1 MSGLPSSGVVSLKVI
16 GESGLL
22 AHDILNVKSLTVEF
36 SLSYVAFVFMRE
48 IQQTPI
54 LEQSGSSKERAE
66 SIFQI
71 LRYTQSF
78 CSWPPTPWRI
88 QEGITAVGGDVNTYT
103 YVYSWRTVFPLSQT
117 FLHLIDTVSNTGTG
131 AQKQYFLGNQSD
143 CTVNRA
149 IFSQTSNRDCNAI
162 VMAPISSERE
172 RNQTRMS
179 HYKVILP
186 PSFWWHNMLHV
197 IYPCQTP
204 VFNEKLEQNE

>member
-1 MSGLPSSGVVSLKVI
+1 MCKQITIRLVVEELMSGLPSSGVVSLKVI

-78 CSWPPTPWRI
+78 CS
-88 QEGITAVGGDVNTYT
+88 
-103 YVYSWRTVFPLSQT
+103 
-117 FLHLIDTVSNTGTG
+117 
-131 AQKQYFLGNQSD
+131 
-143 CTVNRA
+143 
-149 IFSQTSNRDCNAI
+149 
-162 VMAPISSERE
+162 
-172 RNQTRMS
+172 
-179 HYKVILP
+179 
-186 PSFWWHNMLHV
+186 
-197 IYPCQTP
+197 
-204 VFNEKLEQNE
+204 